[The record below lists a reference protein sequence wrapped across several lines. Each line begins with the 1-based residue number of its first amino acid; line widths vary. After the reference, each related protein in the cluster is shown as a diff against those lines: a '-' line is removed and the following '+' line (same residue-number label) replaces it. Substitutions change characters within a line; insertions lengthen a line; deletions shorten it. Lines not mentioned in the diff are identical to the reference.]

1 MVMFFKRH
9 HVGVFWVIL
18 LVAVLALAGCGKT
31 QSDDKS
37 AEKDK
42 KDAAV
47 DYPKQPITYIIP
59 FDPGGQSDIEARR
72 QQPYLEKDLGVKVNV
87 TYKPGG
93 GGATGWAELVLAK
106 PDGYTICGFNIPHI
120 ILQPME
126 RGNAGYKTEDIVPV
140 AIFQATPIGLAV
152 PKDSQFKTLDD
163 FIKYTKDNP
172 GKITVTG
179 SGTYTGHHIAYLQ
192 LQKLAGIKMTYV
204 PTTGAAPAVQNLLG
218 GHVQAMLGNSNDLV
232 QHQDKIRVLAM
243 ASEKRFEALPDVPTF
258 KELGYNIIESIDRGV
273 AVPPN
278 TSPEIIKRLEKAF
291 LAIANNEEVKNQQI
305 KQGFVPVSIGYE
317 ESLKYIKT
325 KTEEYSKL
333 VDDLKATAGK

>member
-1 MVMFFKRH
+1 MFLQRRH
-9 HVGVFWVIL
+9 PVVFAAIL
-18 LVAVLALAGCGKT
+18 LIAVLALTGCGKT
-31 QSDDKS
+31 QSADKGSGEKEQKS
-37 AEKDK
+37 AT
-42 KDAAV
+42 A
-47 DYPKQPITYIIP
+47 DYPEQPITYIIP
-59 FDPGGQSDIEARR
+59 FNPGGQSDIEARR
-72 QQPYLEKDLGVKVNV
+72 QQPYLEKDLGVKVNI

-106 PDGYTICGFNIPHI
+106 PDGYTLCGFNIPHI

-126 RGNAGYKTEDIVPV
+126 RGNTGYKTEDIVPV
-140 AIFQATPIGLAV
+140 AVFQATPIGLAV

-163 FIKYTKDNP
+163 FIKYAKDNP
-172 GKITVTG
+172 NKVTITG
-179 SGTYTGHHIAYLQ
+179 SGTYTGHHITYLQ

-243 ASEKRFEALPDVPTF
+243 ASEKRFAALPNVPTF

-273 AVPPN
+273 AVPPK
-278 TSPEIIKRLEKAF
+278 TPPEIIKRLEKAF

-305 KQGFVPVSIGYE
+305 KQGFVPVSMGHDE
-317 ESLKYIKT
+317 AVKYIKT
-325 KTEEYSKL
+325 KTDEYSKL